1 VNVENHVCLD
11 GIIGSLEAS
20 SRRTV
25 LISADAVFATKLLDP
40 FCSDLLGNTDDPSE
54 ICGLGS
60 DGASHQWR
68 DLPLEVTP
76 VVLLLGVAV
85 ALGLA
90 SGARCSPRR
99 HHSPE
104 SSGTRSAPVIETGSL
119 ARMIAT
125 PTRAHLGLSRTI

>member
-1 VNVENHVCLD
+1 MQQVT
-11 GIIGSLEAS
+11 
-20 SRRTV
+20 R
-25 LISADAVFATKLLDP
+25 
-40 FCSDLLGNTDDPSE
+40 FCSDLLGNADDLSE
-54 ICGLGS
+54 ICALGS

-90 SGARCSPRR
+90 TARASRQRR
-99 HHSPE
+99 RRSPE
-104 SSGTRSAPVIETGSL
+104 SSGTRSAPTIETGSL

-125 PTRAHLGLSRTI
+125 RTRAHLGLARTI